1 LLLLLLILFYAS
13 DNYRTCF
20 FSLILITYSYMTT
33 SIQNL
38 SQLSP
43 ASTFIFTF
51 HTCFFFSLSVSYCMF
66 YVGPNDAPLA
76 PTPFEAFVKVPS
88 FLRPH
93 NQIYCTRYCFIL
105 IVSVSRVTYILFLSC
120 NFRVFIVLFAASA
133 SLYIFGDFLTWI
145 NY

>member
-1 LLLLLLILFYAS
+1 
-13 DNYRTCF
+13 
-20 FSLILITYSYMTT
+20 
-33 SIQNL
+33 
-38 SQLSP
+38 
-43 ASTFIFTF
+43 
-51 HTCFFFSLSVSYCMF
+51 MF

-105 IVSVSRVTYILFLSC
+105 TVSLSRVKYILFLSRD
-120 NFRVFIVLFAASA
+120 FRLFIVLFAASA

-145 NY
+145 NYYY